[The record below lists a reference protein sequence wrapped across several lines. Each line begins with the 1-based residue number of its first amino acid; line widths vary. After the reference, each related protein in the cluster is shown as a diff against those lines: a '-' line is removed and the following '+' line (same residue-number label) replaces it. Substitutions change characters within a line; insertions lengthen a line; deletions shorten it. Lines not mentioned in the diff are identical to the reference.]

1 MATPLLTSTK
11 PGSPDDDVTYNVKEN
26 TGNCLRNVDDQFL
39 VEQLESGID
48 RESVDDV
55 IAALEQG
62 APVNFLYEVKYIYL
76 RYSLLHVDPNFI
88 KALRSRQ

>member
-11 PGSPDDDVTYNVKEN
+11 PGSPDDDVTYDVKEN

-39 VEQLESGID
+39 AEQLESGIN

-55 IAALEQG
+55 RTAIDKG
-62 APVNFLYEVKYIYL
+62 APVNFLYEVK
-76 RYSLLHVDPNFI
+76 
-88 KALRSRQ
+88 